1 MNTFSI
7 MDKEKKFSLSPTFR
21 YSFALGLLALLS
33 LASYFILKENIGAQ
47 ASSAAIVNVSGRQRM
62 LSQRIG
68 LYSLRLI
75 NAAEGSLRQQ
85 LRQELKKI
93 IELMESSHAGL
104 LSGSVAMN
112 LPGEPSPEV
121 QAMYFSLPLA
131 LDKQIRQYIGE
142 ARSLLSASDNELTL
156 ENTHLEYILQA
167 ASLKLIQSLD
177 AVVRQYQKESERK
190 IANLEALQFFVLF
203 AALFVLFL
211 TGVFLFR
218 PMIKRIEEKTRELL
232 REDVA
237 LLRSNEQ
244 LQNEIKERKELE
256 RQLRIVN
263 EFDETLLKTI
273 PFGIDIVDG
282 EGNLLYLN
290 EKMERVFGKRAIGK
304 KCYLLYKD
312 DKEQC
317 LNCPLKNGVGAGE
330 ARQLEVTGAMQGRTF
345 LITHTATVYQGKKA
359 ILEIFEDITEYK
371 KAQSSLALSERLA
384 VIGRM
389 AGVIAHEFRN
399 QLGVMRNAAYFLK
412 MRIVTKDEKVIRH
425 LEILDEQITET
436 ERIIENILA
445 FSRTSQPQL
454 QRVDCPEL
462 LKAALDKVRIPE
474 GIKVEMRIESLPPL
488 EIDPL
493 QFGIVFFNIILNSLQ
508 AMGAS
513 GALHIGGTKADNYV
527 ILIFKDTGEGIR
539 EEDKKRIFEPF
550 FSTKSRGTGLGLAT
564 AKIIIEK
571 HKGSINL
578 ESEYGKG
585 TAVIVKL
592 PAGGAVPALSTDG

>member
-1 MNTFSI
+1 
-7 MDKEKKFSLSPTFR
+7 MDKEKKFFSVLTFR
-21 YSFALGLLALLS
+21 YSFALGLLAFLFLTN
-33 LASYFILKENIGAQ
+33 YFILKENIGAQ
-47 ASSAAIVNVSGRQRM
+47 VNSAAIVNVSGRQRM
-62 LSQRIG
+62 LSQRIA

-75 NAAEGSLRQQ
+75 NAGEGSLRQQ
-85 LRQELKKI
+85 LRQELEKL
-93 IELMESSHAGL
+93 IELMESSHLGL
-104 LSGSVAMN
+104 LNGSVAMN
-112 LPGEPSPEV
+112 LPGEPSSEIR
-121 QAMYFSLPLA
+121 AMYFSSPLSV
-131 LDKQIRQYIGE
+131 DKQIRQYIRE
-142 ARSLLSASDNELTL
+142 ARSLLSASDNELTP
-156 ENTHLEYILQA
+156 ENTHLGYILQA
-167 ASLKLIQSLD
+167 ASGELLKSLD

-190 IANLEALQFFVLF
+190 IANLETLQFSVLLI
-203 AALFVLFL
+203 ALLVLLL
-211 TGVFLFR
+211 TGTFLFR
-218 PMIKRIEEKTRELL
+218 PMVKRIKEKNRELQ
-232 REDVA
+232 REDAA

-263 EFDETLLKTI
+263 EFDETLLKTM

-317 LNCPLKNGVGAGE
+317 LNCPLKSGVQMGE
-330 ARQLEVTGAMQGRTF
+330 TRQLEVAGAMQGRIF
-345 LITHTATVYQGKKA
+345 LITHTTTLYQGKKA
-359 ILEIFEDITEYK
+359 ILEIFEDITDYK
-371 KAQSSLALSERLA
+371 KAQSLLALSERLA

-412 MRIVTKDEKVIRH
+412 MRIETRDEKVIRH

-454 QRVDCPEL
+454 QRVDLTEL
-462 LKAALDKVRIPE
+462 LKAALDKVKIPE
-474 GIKVEMRIESLPPL
+474 GIKVDIAIERLPPL
-488 EIDPL
+488 GIDPL

-508 AMGAS
+508 AMGNK

-527 ILIFKDTGEGIR
+527 ILIFKDSGEGIK

-585 TAVIVKL
+585 TAVIIKL
-592 PAGGAVPALSTDG
+592 PIGQ